1 MLWKSGDRMIA
12 LYQRFTTAV
21 LELVQPYSSTDEAPF
36 ADVWRFL
43 KSHLPPIKKA
53 LILSLVVTILAAAIE
68 VWLISYAGTLIDT
81 LAVTPRENI
90 MQSHGFELLMAAVI
104 LLLFRP
110 LSQMLRQAL
119 NDIGLNCN
127 VATLV
132 RWRAHDHLANQSVG
146 WFQEDLTGRT
156 AIRLVDIGNH
166 VSDVVY
172 QCLNA
177 IAFGLV
183 YMIGIVALMSE
194 TDPRLAL
201 PLFGW
206 LLLYI
211 GVLVLFI
218 PRMVR
223 AQQVFQGAK
232 SALTGVVV
240 DGFSNIDTLKLF
252 SDRDLMVND
261 HKAALENTRQAL
273 FVTRQIGVSLR
284 TILTALEGFMMVGF
298 VGYGLYLWTEGDAS
312 IGLIGAAVA
321 LSLRITTMAEWIF
334 DSVRWIFLRVGSLR
348 EALKTVAQPLS
359 IPITPD
365 APMLKVSGGE
375 ITVNNVRHHYGMEQG
390 GLDGLSLTVKPGEK
404 VGLVGRSGAGKST
417 LVNLVLR
424 FHEAEHG
431 SVKID
436 GQDIRSVDQD
446 SLRSSIGMVSQQAAL
461 LNRSVREN
469 IALGR
474 TDITQNEIEAAARE
488 ARAHDFIMQLQ
499 DAKGRSGYDARV
511 GERGIKLSGGQRQRI
526 ALSRV
531 ILKSAPILILDEATS
546 ALDSEVEAEIQMALN
561 SVMEN
566 KTVIAIAHR
575 LSTIA
580 RMDRI
585 IVLDEGK
592 IVEEGAHEQLLQA
605 NGLYANFWSR
615 QSGGFIG
622 VKKQEQS

>member
-1 MLWKSGDRMIA
+1 MIA
-12 LYQRFTTAV
+12 AYQRFTTAV
-21 LELVQPYSSTDEAPF
+21 LQLVQPYSSTGTAPH
-36 ADVWRFL
+36 ADVWPYL
-43 KSHLPPIKKA
+43 KSHLPPLKSA
-53 LILSLVVTILAAAIE
+53 LVLSLVVTVVSAAIE

-81 LAVTPRENI
+81 LAVTPRADI
-90 MQSHGFELLMAAVI
+90 MQSHGLQLILAALV

-110 LSQMLRQAL
+110 LSQMARHAL

-127 VATLV
+127 IATLV

-166 VSDVVY
+166 VADVVY
-172 QCLNA
+172 QCINA
-177 IAFGLV
+177 MAFGLV
-183 YMIGIVALMSE
+183 YMIGIVILMSE
-194 TDPRLAL
+194 TDLRLAL
-201 PLFGW
+201 PLFFW

-211 GVLVLFI
+211 GVLILFI
-218 PRMVR
+218 PRMVQ
-223 AQQVFQGAK
+223 AQQKFQSAK

-284 TILTALEGFMMVGF
+284 AILTTLEGIMMVGF
-298 VGYGLYLWTEGDAS
+298 VGYGLYLWTAGAAT
-312 IGLIGAAVA
+312 IGLIGAAIA

-334 DSVRWIFLRVGSLR
+334 ESVRWIFLRVGSMR
-348 EALKTVAQPLS
+348 EALKTIAQPLD
-359 IPITPD
+359 IPVTD
-365 APMLKVSGGE
+365 GAPPLQVSGGE
-375 ITVNNVRHHYGMEQG
+375 IAINNVKHHYGMEQG
-390 GLDGLSLTVKPGEK
+390 GLNGLSLTVKPGEK

-424 FHEAEHG
+424 FHEAEQG
-431 SVKID
+431 SVQID

-446 SLRSSIGMVSQQAAL
+446 SLRSAIGMVSQQAAL
-461 LNRSVREN
+461 LNRSVKDN

-474 TDITQNEIEAAARE
+474 TGLTQNEIETAARE
-488 ARAHDFIMQLQ
+488 AQAHDFIVQLQ
-499 DAKGRSGYDARV
+499 DAKGRTGYDAHV

-561 SVMEN
+561 QVMEN

-592 IVEEGAHEQLLQA
+592 IVEEGTHDQLLQA
-605 NGLYANFWSR
+605 NGLYANFWNR

-622 VKKQEQS
+622 VEDQEPH

>member
-1 MLWKSGDRMIA
+1 MIGI
-12 LYQRFTTAV
+12 YQRFTTAV
-21 LELVQPYSSTDEAPF
+21 LQLVQPYSSTDNPPLK
-36 ADVWRFL
+36 DVWPYV
-43 KSHLPPIKKA
+43 KSHLPPLRNI
-53 LILSLVVTILAAAIE
+53 LILSLLVTVLAAGIE

-81 LAVTPRENI
+81 LAVTPREEI
-90 MQSHGFELLMAAVI
+90 LQTHGSKLLFAALI
-104 LLLFRP
+104 LLLVRP
-110 LSQMLRQAL
+110 LSQLLRHAL
-119 NDIGLNCN
+119 NEIGLNCN
-127 VATLV
+127 IATLV
-132 RWRAHDHLANQSVG
+132 RWRAHNHLSNQSVG

-166 VSDVVY
+166 VADVIY

-177 IAFGLV
+177 MAFGLV
-183 YMIGIVALMSE
+183 YMIGIVILMSD

-201 PLFGW
+201 PLFAW
-206 LLLYI
+206 LVLYI
-211 GVLVLFI
+211 GVLLFFV
-218 PRMVR
+218 PRMVK
-223 AQQVFQGAK
+223 AQQTFQSAK

-261 HKAALENTRQAL
+261 HAAALENARQTL

-284 TILTALEGFMMVGF
+284 TILTTLEGIMMVGF
-298 VGYGLYLWTEGDAS
+298 VGYGLWLWSQGAAS

-321 LSLRITTMAEWIF
+321 LSLRITTMAEWVF
-334 DSVRWIFLRVGSLR
+334 DSVRWIFLRVGSMR
-348 EALKTVAQPLS
+348 EALKTIAQPLA
-359 IPITPD
+359 IPITKD
-365 APMLKVSGGE
+365 APPLTVGGGE
-375 ITVNNVRHHYGMEQG
+375 IAIKNVRHHYGMGQG
-390 GLDGLSLTVKPGEK
+390 GLDGVSLTVRSGEK

-424 FHEAEHG
+424 FHEAEQG
-431 SVKID
+431 NILID
-436 GQDIRSVDQD
+436 GQDIRHVDQD

-461 LNRSVREN
+461 LNRSVRDN

-474 TDITQNEIEAAARE
+474 TDVSQDDIEAAAKE
-488 ARAHDFIMQLQ
+488 ARSHEFILQLQ
-499 DAKGRSGYDARV
+499 DGKGRVGYDAHV

-561 SVMEN
+561 DVMQK
-566 KTVIAIAHR
+566 KTVVAIAHR

-585 IVLDEGK
+585 IVLDQGK
-592 IVEEGAHEQLLQA
+592 IVEEGTHAQLLSA
-605 NGLYANFWSR
+605 GGLYANFWNR

-622 VKKQEQS
+622 VENKKNQ